1 MPNYRGAYIG
11 VFIEERACIQINMVC
26 IKVKPETN
34 IKLQKSVKHAL
45 KVLSSIYKIWPT
57 VSLTCENVNS
67 EIFTFQIHAF
77 H

>member
-1 MPNYRGAYIG
+1 MYIQNAQLQACLIG
-11 VFIEERACIQINMVC
+11 VFIEERACIQ
-26 IKVKPETN
+26 VKSETN

-57 VSLTCENVNS
+57 VSLTCQNVNS
-67 EIFTFQIHAF
+67 EIFTFQIHVF

>member
-1 MPNYRGAYIG
+1 MPNYRGAYIE
-11 VFIEERACIQINMVC
+11 VFIEERACIQRNTVC

-57 VSLTCENVNS
+57 VSLTCQNVDS
-67 EIFTFQIHAF
+67 EILIFQIHVC